1 MKRHFVFIIFTCL
14 TWICATAQ
22 KEANTWYFGRN
33 AGITFNTSPPS
44 ALTDGEL
51 NTLEGCSTFS
61 DQNGN
66 LLFYSDGITVW
77 DKNHNIMKYSDGR
90 LATNLLG
97 NPSSSQSGM
106 IIPKPKST
114 TIFYLFTVD
123 ESIRAAGAPPGE
135 GLNLYTIDL
144 SKNSGLGEIVNGP
157 QLLSGTLS
165 NIWTEKVAAVRGK
178 ECDTFWVVSAVNNTF
193 QAFKVDSNGVNTT
206 PVVSVV
212 QRPNT
217 RRGYLKLSPDGTKLA
232 VANQSGTA
240 NLYNFNAMNGTVDN
254 TSEIIL
260 TNGNDGEP
268 YGVEFSVDS
277 RKLYIS
283 TVSGFRFDL
292 TGPPTTYKLF
302 QFDLNET
309 DIPNS
314 KSLIHSETGFRGGLQ
329 LGPDSRIYTTIP
341 LAFDD
346 IGGDAASLDVIENP
360 TANARDIIFTKNAI
374 NLGGKLATQGLP
386 PFIASLLLP
395 IEIIDITSNE
405 IINNQDRK
413 YCIGDTIEIDSG
425 TVTGTGISYEWTFND
440 GSTSTV
446 ISNQPKLTLR
456 NVDITENGQYSL
468 TVNLTNDCGEI
479 TKLEGTFT
487 IEVFPPAMASPVPDI
502 NFCDIDDD
510 GFHTFDFD
518 TNQKNIALG
527 SLSASEFDVLFYNN
541 RIDAENNNTTNAIT
555 SSYRNSNA
563 FGTED
568 IFIRVQNKNAPNACF
583 DITQFTLTIHKIP
596 TPTQPS
602 AFEVCDDIVSGGDTD
617 GFFNNFILASKDNE
631 ILGSLSPTQ
640 YSVSYHTTLIGA
652 QTNVTTDAIDKNNP
666 YRNTTSNEQ
675 TIYVRVENNAS
686 TSCFVAS
693 EPTTSFTPF
702 KLIVNPLPVIADPNV
717 RIEQCEND
725 GDLAAIINL
734 TQAQVNI
741 SNNHTNETFKYYP
754 SQADAIADTAEIT
767 DPINFSAN
775 NGDTIWVRT
784 FSDKQCYRISQLT
797 ITINFAADILYDK
810 EFTACDDFLDADGND
825 TLNNDDTDGITTFN
839 IASAVDDIK
848 NLFPVAIRNDLDVL
862 FFEKEIDR
870 DAITNQITN
879 TSAYRNTA
887 IPANTRQTIFIKI
900 VNKFN
905 NNCTGLSKLF
915 IRTLP
920 LPNFDVTSPQILCL
934 NNLSDIE
941 VENPDGNYNYEWT
954 RNANPTVI
962 GNTQTLNLTQ
972 GGTYTVT
979 AINTST
985 LCRRSKSIVV
995 NESIIATIT
1004 PNDTVIVD
1012 DASNNTITI
1021 NNNSANLG
1029 IGNYEFALQD
1039 ERNQIVID
1047 FQDQPIF
1054 ENLKGG
1060 IYTILIRDKNNCGIA
1075 QLEVSVLEFPDFFTP
1090 NNDGI
1095 NDLWNVKG
1103 TNSFFYPKS
1112 NITIFDRF
1120 GKLITSLQIDGQGW
1134 DGIYNGKNLPSNDY
1148 WFNIQLTDR
1157 DGKTITRRGHF
1168 SLLRK

>member
-1 MKRHFVFIIFTCL
+1 MIKKLLLIFVFTITSFSLKAQDGASTCDASEPMCSDASGIKIFNNVTNVPDGGTVGCLIDTPNPSWFFIKVENSGDLNFQIIQSTDFDAAGNPTGARIDVDFVAWGPFTQPDSNCTSLARECL
-14 TWICATAQ
+14 DASGNPMPCVSNTVITDFYTSNTDGTNMIDCSFDGSPVESFSINNAQAGEFYLLLITNFDNLPGKIKLEQTNFGSPSSGVTDCSIVTGELGNDQDVCNGTPVTLDGTPTRGTAIAHEWQ
-22 KEANTWYFGRN
+22 IDTGSGFMTIPGETNPTLTINDDRSGIYKVIITDNNGKKVEDEVEITYFPVPVANT
-33 AGITFNTSPPS
+33 
-44 ALTDGEL
+44 
-51 NTLEGCSTFS
+51 
-61 DQNGN
+61 
-66 LLFYSDGITVW
+66 
-77 DKNHNIMKYSDGR
+77 
-90 LATNLLG
+90 ATN
-97 NPSSSQSGM
+97 
-106 IIPKPKST
+106 
-114 TIFYLFTVD
+114 
-123 ESIRAAGAPPGE
+123 
-135 GLNLYTIDL
+135 
-144 SKNSGLGEIVNGP
+144 
-157 QLLSGTLS
+157 
-165 NIWTEKVAAVRGK
+165 
-178 ECDTFWVVSAVNNTF
+178 
-193 QAFKVDSNGVNTT
+193 
-206 PVVSVV
+206 
-212 QRPNT
+212 
-217 RRGYLKLSPDGTKLA
+217 
-232 VANQSGTA
+232 
-240 NLYNFNAMNGTVDN
+240 
-254 TSEIIL
+254 
-260 TNGNDGEP
+260 
-268 YGVEFSVDS
+268 
-277 RKLYIS
+277 
-283 TVSGFRFDL
+283 
-292 TGPPTTYKLF
+292 
-302 QFDLNET
+302 
-309 DIPNS
+309 
-314 KSLIHSETGFRGGLQ
+314 
-329 LGPDSRIYTTIP
+329 
-341 LAFDD
+341 
-346 IGGDAASLDVIENP
+346 
-360 TANARDIIFTKNAI
+360 
-374 NLGGKLATQGLP
+374 
-386 PFIASLLLP
+386 
-395 IEIIDITSNE
+395 
-405 IINNQDRK
+405 
-413 YCIGDTIEIDSG
+413 
-425 TVTGTGISYEWTFND
+425 
-440 GSTSTV
+440 
-446 ISNQPKLTLR
+446 
-456 NVDITENGQYSL
+456 
-468 TVNLTNDCGEI
+468 
-479 TKLEGTFT
+479 
-487 IEVFPPAMASPVPDI
+487 I
-502 NFCDIDDD
+502 NFCDPDSD
-510 GFHTFDFD
+510 GFNDFD
-518 TNQKNIALG
+518 LQNTITPQILG
-527 SLSASEFDVLFYNN
+527 AQSATQFEVVYYLSQA
-541 RIDAENNNTTNAIT
+541 DADANNTANALPNP
-555 SSYRNSNA
+555 YRNPTAESDQIIYARIHNSSNP
-563 FGTED
+563 D
-568 IFIRVQNKNAPNACF
+568 VCF
-583 DITQFTLTIHKIP
+583 DTTAFQLNIKSLP

-602 AFEVCDDIVSGGDTD
+602 AFEVCDDVVSGGDTD

-652 QTNVTTDAIDKNNP
+652 QTNATSDVIDKNNP

-675 TIYVRVENNAS
+675 TIYVRVENNAN

-784 FSDKQCYRISQLT
+784 FSDKQCYRISQLN

-839 IASAVDDIK
+839 ITSAVDDIK

-862 FFEKEIDR
+862 FFENEIDR
-870 DAITNQITN
+870 DAVTNQITN
-879 TSAYRNTA
+879 TSTYRNTV
-887 IPANTRQTIFIKI
+887 IPANTRQTIFVKI

-1004 PNDTVIVD
+1004 PNDAVIVD
-1012 DASNNTITI
+1012 DAENNTITI

-1039 ERNQIVID
+1039 ERNQIVVD